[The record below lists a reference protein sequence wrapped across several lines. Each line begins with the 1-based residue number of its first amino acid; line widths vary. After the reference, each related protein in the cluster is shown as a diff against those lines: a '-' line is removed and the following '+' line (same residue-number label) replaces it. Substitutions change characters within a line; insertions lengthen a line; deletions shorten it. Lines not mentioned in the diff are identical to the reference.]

1 VQINVFQM
9 KKGLNFCYLA
19 LRCWGS
25 F

>member
-1 VQINVFQM
+1 M

-19 LRCWGS
+19 LRCWGC

>member
-1 VQINVFQM
+1 M